1 MRPEGMNVRILTDLP
16 EQSAQLSGLGLR
28 KVQWEVVSIA
38 FMHHF
43 HTKTSTVKD
52 VSPGVNYMTF
62 RSLNGLVEVKTIQ
75 VECHGANTKSS
86 KPDPYHRKSSKEEVK
101 RTTIIERS
109 ILEDQTSEVSMGSDN
124 VICLF
129 FLPKLVSITLRDLF
143 GSLPN
148 EGRRDERSV
157 HS

>member
-1 MRPEGMNVRILTDLP
+1 MTLTL
-16 EQSAQLSGLGLR
+16 
-28 KVQWEVVSIA
+28 
-38 FMHHF
+38 
-43 HTKTSTVKD
+43 
-52 VSPGVNYMTF
+52 N
-62 RSLNGLVEVKTIQ
+62 NGLIEVESVEV
-75 VECHGANTKSS
+75 ESHGGDAEGG
-86 KPDPYHRKSSKEEVK
+86 KPDAHNRPCCEEEVQRAAVIK
-101 RTTIIERS
+101 RS
-109 ILEDQTSEVSMGSDN
+109 ILENQTSEVTVGSDN